1 MAKWRLKGETIEFV
15 HDQME
20 GPVLVD
26 EKLPDRLK
34 AGEAYT
40 TTSVISYDVMV
51 AVDVRPHRDQLA
63 IFVFDQVVPV
73 FAQ

>member
-20 GPVLVD
+20 EPVLGD
-26 EKLPDRLK
+26 EKLSERLE

-40 TTSVISYDVMV
+40 TTSVISYDVMI
-51 AVDVRPHRDQLA
+51 AVDVCPHSDQLA